1 MKPFFMDPKKMEE
14 LKRKFYDGACTPEEL
29 ALLEEWM
36 MALPDA
42 DTGPLNE
49 AGEQQMEKAL
59 WSRIRQQTIAPATKV
74 PVVRRSNVILW
85 RSLAAACVLLL
96 VASGIYWYSGERGGA
111 EVTWIT
117 VAASPGSIEKVVL
130 PDQSVVW
137 LNAATTLQYPARFD
151 GTRKVI
157 LKEGEAFF
165 EVTHDPSRPFIVEAP
180 HLETEVLG
188 TSFSVKAYRSLPVTK
203 VKVATGRVSVRD
215 RARVLDHVLPNE
227 QLTYRVATG
236 NFQKES
242 VAADEIMGWR
252 SRQLVFHRA
261 SFDEIALSIENRY
274 QVKIHYNQTDMEHL
288 QLTFKG
294 SPEWT
299 LEQVL
304 DMLTT
309 LSNTRYT
316 LKEKHVTIQ
325 LNP

>member
-1 MKPFFMDPKKMEE
+1 MEE

-36 MALPDA
+36 TALPDA
-42 DTGPLNE
+42 HTDPLSE
-49 AGEQQMEKAL
+49 SGEQQMEKAL
-59 WSRIRQQTIAPATKV
+59 WSRIRQQTIAPAMKEPGMRKFNLT
-74 PVVRRSNVILW
+74 LW
-85 RSLAAACVLLL
+85 RSLAAACIIIL
-96 VASGIYWYSGERGGA
+96 VASVVYWYSGERSA
-111 EVTWIT
+111 TDVTWIT
-117 VAASPGSIEKVVL
+117 VVASPGSIEKVVL

-137 LNAATTLQYPARFD
+137 LNAATTLQYPARF
-151 GTRKVI
+151 GSIRRVI

-165 EVTHDPSRPFIVEAP
+165 EVTHDPAHPFIVEAP
-180 HLETEVLG
+180 YLETEVLG
-188 TSFSVKAYRSLPVTK
+188 TSFSVKAYRSLPLTK

-215 RARVLDHVLPNE
+215 SIRVLDHVLPNE
-227 QLTYRVATG
+227 QLTYRSATG
-236 NFQKES
+236 HFQKES

-274 QVKIHYNQTDMEHL
+274 QVKIHYDQKDLEHL
-288 QLTFKG
+288 QLTLKG

-304 DMLTT
+304 DMLTM